1 MLRSLLFASILL
13 QTCLS
18 FAQWPYA
25 PAAGHTAT
33 TAIHRDSSIIQ
44 DWCTFVSFEAGY
56 LDVADKAQGNMAAT
70 GTLNVSG
77 YADGSVLSLGDSG
90 EVVLSFN
97 QPIYNG
103 IGPDFAVFEN
113 SFSDTFLELAKV
125 FVSSDG
131 VNYVEFPCHSNT
143 PDHSGIGGFG
153 TLDPTDLHNLA
164 GKYRAQYGTPF
175 DLEDLIDS
183 SCINLN
189 HISHVKLIDCVG
201 TSDINYASKDSYGN
215 KIIDP
220 YPTNFQGGG
229 FDLDAIAAINISPL
243 ASVSEIDLVLNC
255 YPNPASD
262 QIIVQ
267 SSLPINY
274 QLYSLDGQLMISGAA
289 MSGHHT
295 VNLSEISSGI
305 YVLKTYTKDG
315 QSKSTKIS
323 VYH

>member
-1 MLRSLLFASILL
+1 MFRSLLFASILW
-13 QTCLS
+13 QTSLS
-18 FAQWPYA
+18 FAQGPYA
-25 PAAGHTAT
+25 PAAGQTGT

-56 LDVADKAQGNMAAT
+56 LDVADKAQGIMAAT
-70 GTLNVSG
+70 GTINVSG

-97 QPIYNG
+97 QAIYNG

-131 VNYVEFPCHSNT
+131 VNYVEFPSHSNT

-183 SCINLN
+183 AGINVN

-201 TSDINYASKDSYGN
+201 TSDFNYASKDSYGN

-243 ASVSEIDLVLNC
+243 ASVDEIALDISC
-255 YPNPASD
+255 YPNPANEYVS
-262 QIIVQ
+262 VK
-267 SSLPINY
+267 STLSINY
-274 QLYSLDGQLMISGAA
+274 QLYSLDGQLMRSDSNRSGR
-289 MSGHHT
+289 HT
-295 VNLSEISSGI
+295 IILSDLPNGI
-305 YVLKTYTKDG
+305 FVLRVTSDNGLSKT
-315 QSKSTKIS
+315 TKIS

>member
-1 MLRSLLFASILL
+1 MSWFCTGALR
-13 QTCLS
+13 
-18 FAQWPYA
+18 

-131 VNYVEFPCHSNT
+131 VNYVEFPSHSNT

-153 TLDPTDLHNLA
+153 NLDPTDLHNLA
-164 GKYRAQYGTPF
+164 GKYRALYGTPF

-183 SCINLN
+183 SGINVN

-201 TSDINYASKDSYGN
+201 TSDFNYASKDSYGN

-220 YPTNFQGGG
+220 YPTNFPGGG

-243 ASVSEIDLVLNC
+243 ASVSEIDLVLSC

-262 QIIVQ
+262 HIILQ

-274 QLYSLDGQLMISGAA
+274 QLFSLDGQLIISGAA

-295 VNLSEISSGI
+295 VNLSEIASGI